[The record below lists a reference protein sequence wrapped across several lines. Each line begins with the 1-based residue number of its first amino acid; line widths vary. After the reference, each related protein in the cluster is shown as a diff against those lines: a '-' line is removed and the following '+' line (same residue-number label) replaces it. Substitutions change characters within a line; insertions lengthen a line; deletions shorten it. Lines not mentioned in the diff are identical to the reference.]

1 MWILCYHCNKPSQK
15 QPVPTDALRNENE
28 NSICSCTFTVQV
40 IERLRARFN
49 PPACTKCTD
58 GTIIL
63 QRAHATAWPRAE
75 GWNFLSVC
83 FLFSVSRYVASLL
96 AKNKEQWNGNEL
108 LSKFLP
114 QTSSLD
120 GCRIFACCLLVCLS
134 GLAGAFAVRG
144 NLIKL
149 KKTSDREGGGGLTV
163 LLPRFL
169 TRQLRYAVLPSSA
182 VTFFE
187 AATSKY
193 GPTRDCSVGWAV
205 VSTFVGLLL
214 LLLLAPT
221 VAALPLLLLL
231 LVVLMLLLLLLPLL
245 PALLVLVLLLTLE
258 LLLMLLLLLLLLP
271 LPLLLLL
278 LPVSKLPGC
287 PA

>member
-1 MWILCYHCNKPSQK
+1 MQ
-15 QPVPTDALRNENE
+15 A
-28 NSICSCTFTVQV
+28 

-63 QRAHATAWPRAE
+63 QRAQATAWLRAE
-75 GWNFLSVC
+75 GWNFFC
-83 FLFSVSRYVASLL
+83 EFPFSVSRYVASLL

-120 GCRIFACCLLVCLS
+120 GCRIFARCLLVCLS
-134 GLAGAFAVRG
+134 GLAGAEPLQYVQFSG

-149 KKTSDREGGGGLTV
+149 KKTSDRDGGGGLTV

-205 VSTFVGLLL
+205 VSTFVGLL